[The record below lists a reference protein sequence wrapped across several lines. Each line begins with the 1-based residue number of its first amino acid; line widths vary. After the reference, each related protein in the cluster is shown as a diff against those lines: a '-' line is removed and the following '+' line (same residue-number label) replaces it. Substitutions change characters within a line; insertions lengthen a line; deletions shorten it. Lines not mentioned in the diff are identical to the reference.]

1 MRALEQTAASMEQL
15 GATVRQNADNAKQ
28 ANQLALSASTVA
40 INAPSRN
47 APWPSLVSSCDCEC
61 LLLSRG
67 SAASEHCRA
76 AQVRQ
81 RTDPDGGRAHA
92 RKPNNERKRI
102 MKSQAAQRVSGVSA
116 LTVDLKVRVSGLGD
130 LEY

>member
-1 MRALEQTAASMEQL
+1 MLPQAQRAT
-15 GATVRQNADNAKQ
+15 
-28 ANQLALSASTVA
+28 LALHQPSGPQRCRTHFR
-40 INAPSRN
+40 AP
-47 APWPSLVSSCDCEC
+47 PSLLTDGLRV
-61 LLLSRG
+61 RG

-102 MKSQAAQRVSGVSA
+102 MKSQAAQRVSGVNA
-116 LTVDLKVRVSGLGD
+116 LTVDLKVKVSGLGD
-130 LEY
+130 RTDVDIARSVENLLEW